1 MRACPGI
8 TEEETFVSPF
18 ARAVTYWTLRSDGHA
33 DLLQQEKSKISME
46 SNLELFR
53 YILSSSGAIFVIM
66 VSKEELRERPLI
78 YLCLKHCS
86 QYFTTTILFNT
97 LKITPSSSNKLNLGI
112 CKWAIH
118 YYDSSRVT
126 ERSAACLIFNDTDK
140 GVWIALQGLC
150 VRVSTGQWVHL
161 ANLLTSTPLHV
172 FVFFSHHSEF
182 L

>member
-1 MRACPGI
+1 MGMPTSCNRQSLKLAWKAI
-8 TEEETFVSPF
+8 
-18 ARAVTYWTLRSDGHA
+18 
-33 DLLQQEKSKISME
+33 
-46 SNLELFR
+46 NLELFH

-97 LKITPSSSNKLNLGI
+97 LIITPSSSNKWNLGI

-118 YYDSSRVT
+118 YYASLWVT
-126 ERSAACLIFNDTDK
+126 ERSAACMIFNDTDK

-150 VRVSTGQWVHL
+150 VRVSTGQWTHL
-161 ANLLTSTPLHV
+161 ANLTSTPLHV
-172 FVFFSHHSEF
+172 FF
-182 L
+182 LLSSLRIFII

>member
-1 MRACPGI
+1 M
-8 TEEETFVSPF
+8 
-18 ARAVTYWTLRSDGHA
+18 RSDGHA

-97 LKITPSSSNKLNLGI
+97 LKLRQVAPISGTLAFVNEPFTIMTPHESL
-112 CKWAIH
+112 
-118 YYDSSRVT
+118 
-126 ERSAACLIFNDTDK
+126 K
-140 GVWIALQGLC
+140 GL
-150 VRVSTGQWVHL
+150 
-161 ANLLTSTPLHV
+161 LHV
-172 FVFFSHHSEF
+172 
-182 L
+182 